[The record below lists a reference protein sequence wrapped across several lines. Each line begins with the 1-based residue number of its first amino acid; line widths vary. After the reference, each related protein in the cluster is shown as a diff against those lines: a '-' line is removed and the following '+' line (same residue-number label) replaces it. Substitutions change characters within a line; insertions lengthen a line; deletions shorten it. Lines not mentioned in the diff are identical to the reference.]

1 MWKTKT
7 ERKTGEKVVVAKAY
21 SSTILDRKSP
31 IQSVGSPAMQPPYPM
46 EESNQDR
53 KKDARVWSN
62 SILSLPRVI
71 VDIDKKFSM
80 ITGFPK
86 LHQTR
91 SRSTKGVNSTCK
103 NDTGYETMPNSIAE
117 LRDFI
122 LKNVQDFHHHVSR
135 PFYRYRKPYP
145 AWIDSVPFP
154 PGAISSLTDGS
165 DLGSCRGEFPPPSE
179 GLANSQHKKAS
190 KSIRSSG
197 HSITS
202 APSVAFKD
210 WNKAVF
216 GNSQQA
222 PTRLEGI
229 QRALTHKHS
238 DFLMKLEKDLIT
250 YYNQLLRDEELDWC
264 PNP

>member
-1 MWKTKT
+1 M
-7 ERKTGEKVVVAKAY
+7 GEPVSSKGHDGKVLKETLAEKEIVHGIDLV
-21 SSTILDRKSP
+21 
-31 IQSVGSPAMQPPYPM
+31 
-46 EESNQDR
+46 
-53 KKDARVWSN
+53 RVWSN

-154 PGAISSLTDGS
+154 PGSEKTTYARKAKERLYLLYLKRIVIDAEITKGCSLPKTTTPT
-165 DLGSCRGEFPPPSE
+165 R
-179 GLANSQHKKAS
+179 
-190 KSIRSSG
+190 
-197 HSITS
+197 
-202 APSVAFKD
+202 
-210 WNKAVF
+210 
-216 GNSQQA
+216 GNSR
-222 PTRLEGI
+222 P
-229 QRALTHKHS
+229 RAKA
-238 DFLMKLEKDLIT
+238 
-250 YYNQLLRDEELDWC
+250 
-264 PNP
+264 